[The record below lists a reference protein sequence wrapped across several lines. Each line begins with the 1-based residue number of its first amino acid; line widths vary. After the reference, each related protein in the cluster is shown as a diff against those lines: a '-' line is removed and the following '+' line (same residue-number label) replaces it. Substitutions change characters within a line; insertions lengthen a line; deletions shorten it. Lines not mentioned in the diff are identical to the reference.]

1 MSGRQTKRSAS
12 RCSGAVVQTLERRR
26 LLAAA
31 EPLGLSTHGAQLQID
46 GTSASD
52 SITISFGRHGGRIGY
67 WITSATGFAKLWSR
81 PISSIELDAGDGSD
95 RVDIQASVKIP
106 VTVFGG
112 AGDDT
117 LAGGNGPDHLYGNGG
132 ADLLNG
138 RSGNDTLIAVSDGSV
153 DRIIGGKGVDCFW
166 ADSSTNEIIT
176 DASAQETS
184 GGTVHRVGAFIGA
197 EADPALGSQAP
208 SAAGSGTTSP
218 RPNARVLTDPQLTEG
233 ATGYSN
239 FSHLPLFSSAGPIE
253 REVIQGQLGDCY
265 FLASIA
271 SLARVDP
278 SFIRRNMVDLGD
290 GTYVVQFM
298 NRSTPS
304 FVRVDGDLPTTR
316 TGKLAY
322 AQLGR
327 GSSIWAAILEK
338 AYAFFRR
345 GKADYASLV
354 GGFMGE
360 VYEDLGIKTN
370 SLFTLSSGQSLLN
383 LLRTEMNKGN
393 AVTFGTNHNTSAGP
407 IIGGHAYVV
416 DEIYTNQRGT
426 PTGAKL
432 RNPWSSDGAGSDQ
445 RNDGYITL
453 SADQI
458 SKVFWFACVAK
469 VRG

>member
-1 MSGRQTKRSAS
+1 MSGSKIAGRSS
-12 RCSGAVVQTLERRR
+12 NRGSVELQPLESRR

-31 EPLGLSTHGAQLQID
+31 SLGVSQHGTQLHIA
-46 GTSASD
+46 GTPSHD
-52 SITISFGRHGGRIGY
+52 SITVSFGRHGGRTGY
-67 WITSATGFAKLWSR
+67 WVTAANGFARLWTGSTT
-81 PISSIELDAGDGSD
+81 SIQIDAGEGND
-95 RVDIQASVKIP
+95 RVEIQASIKIP
-106 VTVFGG
+106 VSIFGG
-112 AGDDT
+112 AGNDT
-117 LAGGNGPDHLYGNGG
+117 LAGGSSADHLYGNGG

-138 RSGNDTLIAVSDGSV
+138 RNGNDTLISVSDGFA
-153 DRIIGGKGVDCFW
+153 DRSIGGKGLDSFW
-166 ADSSTNEIIT
+166 TDSSAGEVID
-176 DASAQETS
+176 DASDQELS
-184 GGTVHRVGAFIGA
+184 SGTVHRVAAFIGDK
-197 EADPALGSQAP
+197 ADPALGSSLPATP
-208 SAAGSGTTSP
+208 GDGTTSP
-218 RPNARVLTDPQLTEG
+218 RPNAQVLTDPQLTDG
-233 ATGYSN
+233 ATGYRN
-239 FSHLPLFSSAGPIE
+239 FSHLPLFSSKGPIE
-253 REVIQGQLGDCY
+253 QEVIQGQLGDCY

-271 SLARVDP
+271 SLARVDT

-290 GTYVVQFM
+290 GTYAVQFM

-360 VYEDLGIKTN
+360 VYEDLGIKTQ
-370 SLFTLSSGQSLLN
+370 SLFTLSSGQALLS

-416 DEIYTNQRGT
+416 DEIYINQRGT
-426 PTGAKL
+426 PAGAKL
-432 RNPWSSDGAGSDQ
+432 RNPWSSDGAGIDQ

-458 SKVFWFACVAK
+458 SKVFWFVCVAK